1 MTESDVARA
10 LARIRQLIAAFGV
23 GGTLAAFAWRGLP
36 AAGGFALGALVSWL
50 NFRWLHQ
57 IVEAIGAKAVRKR
70 LALFAALRYLLL
82 GGAAYAI
89 LRFSKISRPA
99 ALSGLFV
106 AAAAVIV
113 EIIIELRYARNGTV
127 AH

>member
-1 MTESDVARA
+1 MTELDVDAA
-10 LARIRQLIAAFGV
+10 LTRIRKLIGAFGL
-23 GGTLAAFAWRGLP
+23 GGTVAAFAWKGWG
-36 AAGGFALGALVSWL
+36 AGGGFALGAAISWL

-57 IVEAIGAKAVRKR
+57 IVEALGGKAVRKG
-70 LALFAALRYLLL
+70 LAAIAGGRYLLL

-106 AAAAVIV
+106 TAAAVIV
-113 EIIIELRYARNGTV
+113 EIIIELRNARN
-127 AH
+127 